1 MLSFPPYKNHI
12 PLMINSISVFN
23 KNCFC
28 ALNWGRGDDEVCFCQ
43 CALIHFAILAGI
55 VSRVMSKVA
64 CSLGYGSGWGKVA
77 DRVLVK

>member
-12 PLMINSISVFN
+12 PLMINSISVFK

-28 ALNWGRGDDEVCFCQ
+28 ALNWGRGDDEVCF
-43 CALIHFAILAGI
+43 AGI